1 MAVCGIFDVFSRGYT
16 GIGQFLRWYSY
27 LYADAFSQDFQLKF
41 CEINWNWICE
51 ILNFINKCLL
61 KNNGIKERI
70 SFYCAS
76 NNCGREESIFK
87 VSVGSN
93 FPQLVFCICKNW
105 KNPTKAVE
113 GLHKYNLIA
122 ALY

>member
-1 MAVCGIFDVFSRGYT
+1 MGLDNFWDDILIFMHMRFHKIFNWFFVELIGILT
-16 GIGQFLRWYSY
+16 
-27 LYADAFSQDFQLKF
+27 
-41 CEINWNWICE
+41 
-51 ILNFINKCLL
+51 FINICLL

-105 KNPTKAVE
+105 KDPTKAVE
-113 GLHKYNLIA
+113 GLGTI
-122 ALY
+122 